1 MLRSARCWVLEL
13 ELSVVVVSEPGVL
26 APLVVR
32 VVHAHA
38 AAVVLPHPVLPRRR
52 VHRLLVRVRER
63 ELVLLEQI

>member
-1 MLRSARCWVLEL
+1 MLRSAWCWVLEL
-13 ELSVVVVSEPGVL
+13 ELSVVVVSEPVVL

-38 AAVVLPHPVLPRRR
+38 AAVVLLLPHPVLPRRR

-63 ELVLLEQI
+63 ELVLL

>member
-1 MLRSARCWVLEL
+1 MLRSAWCWVLEL
-13 ELSVVVVSEPGVL
+13 ELSVVVVSEPAVL

-38 AAVVLPHPVLPRRR
+38 AAVVLPLPHPVLPRRR

-63 ELVLLEQI
+63 ELVLL